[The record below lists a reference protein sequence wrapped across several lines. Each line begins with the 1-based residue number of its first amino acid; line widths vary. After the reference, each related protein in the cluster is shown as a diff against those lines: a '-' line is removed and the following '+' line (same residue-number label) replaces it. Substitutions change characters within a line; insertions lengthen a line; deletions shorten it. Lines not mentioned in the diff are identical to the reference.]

1 MVKDMKMKIEERAS
15 FDIIRYA
22 NCWEDADVLLQ
33 GLEIK
38 EGGAYLSIASA
49 GDNSLSMLSKKP
61 ALVLAVDI
69 SGAQLA
75 CVELRKAAF
84 LNLPYEQVLK
94 FLGARHSPDRIAT
107 YRKIRDHL
115 SMDSRQFWDS
125 NQNFIE
131 MGAIH
136 TGKFE
141 GYFRLFRKWVLPLIH
156 DRSLIDELM
165 KNKSDTDRAVF
176 YREKWNTRRWRML
189 FRIFFSRTVMGHLGR
204 DPEFF
209 KYVEGNVAA
218 RIMLRAEYALTALPV
233 DENPYLEYIL
243 TGNFGKSLPYYLRED
258 NFENIRNN
266 LDKLVLFKGDLVAA
280 LREHGT
286 FRFDGF
292 NLSDIFEY
300 MSREEY
306 QSNLG
311 RIVDASIH
319 GARLVYWNMLAD
331 RKYPAKLKDRL
342 EPMDDFAQSLFL
354 RDKAFFYKALVI
366 ERVI

>member
-1 MVKDMKMKIEERAS
+1 MVKDGKIEERAS
-15 FDIIRYA
+15 FDIVRYA

-33 GLEIK
+33 GLEVK

-61 ALVLAVDI
+61 ALVLAIDI
-69 SGAQLA
+69 SGTQLA

-94 FLGARHSPDRIAT
+94 FLGVRHSQDRLTT

-115 SMDSRQFWDS
+115 SVDSRQFWDS

-136 TGKFE
+136 TGRFE
-141 GYFRLFRKWVLPLIH
+141 GYFRLFREWILPLIH
-156 DRSLIDELM
+156 NKNLVDELM
-165 KNKSDTDRAVF
+165 KDKSNNERADF
-176 YREKWNTRRWRML
+176 YKEKWNTWRWRML
-189 FRIFFSRTVMGHLGR
+189 FRIFFSRTVMGRLGR

-209 KYVEGNVAA
+209 KYVEGNVAD
-218 RIMLRAEYALTALPV
+218 RIMRRAEYALTALPA

-243 TGNFGKSLPYYLRED
+243 TGNFGNSLPFYLREG
-258 NFENIRNN
+258 NFENIRDN

-280 LREHGT
+280 LKAHST
-286 FRFDGF
+286 LKFDGF

-300 MSREEY
+300 MSHQEY
-306 QSNLG
+306 RSELG
-311 RIVDASIH
+311 RVVDASGH

-331 RKYPAKLKDRL
+331 RKYPPNLKDRL
-342 EPMDDFAQSLFL
+342 DPMDDLAQNLFL

>member
-1 MVKDMKMKIEERAS
+1 MVKDGKIEERAS
-15 FDIIRYA
+15 FDIVRYA

-33 GLEIK
+33 GLEVK
-38 EGGAYLSIASA
+38 EGGVYLSIASA

-69 SGAQLA
+69 SETQLA

-84 LNLPYEQVLK
+84 LNLPYEQVLM
-94 FLGARHSPDRIAT
+94 FLGIRHGPDRITT

-115 SMDSRQFWDS
+115 SIDSRQFWDT

-136 TGKFE
+136 TGRFE
-141 GYFRLFRKWVLPLIH
+141 GYFRLFRKWILPLIH
-156 DRSLIDELM
+156 DKNLVDELM
-165 KNKSDTDRAVF
+165 KNKSDSDRAVF
-176 YREKWNTRRWRML
+176 YKEKWNTWRWRML
-189 FRIFFSRTVMGHLGR
+189 FKIFFSRTVMGHLGR

-218 RIMLRAEYALTALPV
+218 RIMRRAEYALTTLPA

-243 TGNFGKSLPYYLRED
+243 TGNFGNSLPFYLRED

-266 LDKLVLFKGDLVAA
+266 LDKLVLFKGDLVTA
-280 LREHGT
+280 LQEHST
-286 FRFDGF
+286 LEFDGF

-300 MSREEY
+300 MSNEEY
-306 QSNLG
+306 QSELG
-311 RIVDASIH
+311 RVVDASRH

-331 RKYPAKLKDRL
+331 RKYPPNLKDRIVAL
-342 EPMDDFAQSLFL
+342 DDLAQTLFL